1 MSTNKLSTSRL
12 IGEHASSIVNKAIR
26 TILSLFFFF
35 FFEKFLS
42 LKKSLKRKIDNFPP
56 LTGFSAQ
63 KSVAFIVFCL
73 IVFVLLVSFCLIC
86 IFLHLNLFVKKK
98 KQTKYC
104 PDSLIYNATFKIVS
118 C

>member
-12 IGEHASSIVNKAIR
+12 IGEHANSIVNKAIR
-26 TILSLFFFF
+26 TILSLFIF
-35 FFEKFLS
+35 FFEKILS
-42 LKKSLKRKIDNFPP
+42 LKKSPKRKINNFPP
-56 LTGFSAQ
+56 LRGFSAQ

-73 IVFVLLVSFCLIC
+73 IVFILLVSFCLIC